1 MIFRK
6 QFAVLAA
13 TVLTLSITSACSNNE
28 KTTLSSQDAGIQES
42 SENSCPKPAI
52 VSKIP
57 DGKQATTVTK
67 ENYALAET
75 DIVMSEYVKKI
86 GQKNCS
92 TGIGEFLHIRDAM
105 DISDRTIIRPNF
117 DTLYSAAVLDLS
129 TPAVIVM
136 PETNRLQILAAVNDV
151 HWNVLLTDKPG
162 RYELTEES
170 AGSRYVYLIV
180 RTQVNMRDQVDLK
193 KVAALQ
199 DQIKI
204 EQDDKG
210 AYVQT
215 NLWDPDQI
223 RVLRDEYN
231 ERWIA
236 EGIKSEMAFGG
247 KGEISPEMRNFGVAY
262 GWGGLPKKG
271 AVYPTLK
278 VPSSGKAFTLT
289 LKDVPMGDN
298 AFWSVTIYDQ
308 DGFSRGENYN
318 INSSFAKANS
328 DGEYVLNF
336 GTTPGEENYLETFDD
351 WNATLRIYSP
361 TAEYFNRSW
370 AVPSLDLIQ

>member
-6 QFAVLAA
+6 QFAFLAA
-13 TVLTLSITSACSNNE
+13 TVFALSIASACSNNE
-28 KTTLSSQDAGIQES
+28 KTTLSTQDSGIQEP
-42 SENSCPKPAI
+42 SENSCPKPA
-52 VSKIP
+52 VVNKIP
-57 DGKQATTVTK
+57 DGKQATTITK

-92 TGIGEFLHIRDAM
+92 TGIGEFLHIRDAI

-170 AGSRYVYLIV
+170 AGSKYVYLIV

-210 AYVQT
+210 EYVQT

-271 AVYPTLK
+271 AVYPTLQ

-308 DGFSRGENYN
+308 DGFSQGENYN

-336 GTTPGEENYLETFDD
+336 GTTPGEENYLETFDG

-361 TAEYFNRSW
+361 TAEYFNGAW
-370 AVPSLDLIQ
+370 TVPSLEVVQ

>member
-13 TVLTLSITSACSNNE
+13 TVFALSMASACSNNE
-28 KTTLSSQDAGIQES
+28 KTTLSSQDSGVQEP
-42 SENSCPKPAI
+42 SENSCPKPA
-52 VSKIP
+52 VVNKIP
-57 DGKQATTVTK
+57 DGKQATTITK

-170 AGSRYVYLIV
+170 AGSKYVYLIV

-215 NLWDPDQI
+215 NHWDPDQI

-271 AVYPTLK
+271 AVYPTLQ

-336 GTTPGEENYLETFDD
+336 GTTPGEENYLETFDG

-361 TAEYFNRSW
+361 TAEYFNGAW
-370 AVPSLDLIQ
+370 TVPSLEVVQ

>member
-13 TVLTLSITSACSNNE
+13 TVFALSMASACSNNE
-28 KTTLSSQDAGIQES
+28 KTTLSSQDSGVQEP
-42 SENSCPKPAI
+42 SENSCPKPA
-52 VSKIP
+52 VVNKIP
-57 DGKQATTVTK
+57 DGKQATTITK

-170 AGSRYVYLIV
+170 AGSKYVYLIV

-271 AVYPTLK
+271 AVYPTLQ

-336 GTTPGEENYLETFDD
+336 GTTPGEENYLETFDG

-361 TAEYFNRSW
+361 TAEYFNGAW
-370 AVPSLDLIQ
+370 TVPSLEVVQ

>member
-6 QFAVLAA
+6 QFAILTA

-28 KTTLSSQDAGIQES
+28 KTTLSSQDAGIQEP
-42 SENSCPKPAI
+42 SENSCPKPAV

-75 DIVMSEYVKKI
+75 DIVISEYVKKI

-199 DQIKI
+199 DQINI

-210 AYVQT
+210 EYVQT

-231 ERWIA
+231 ERWVA
-236 EGIKSEMAFGG
+236 EGIKSEMAFGS

-271 AVYPTLK
+271 AVYPTLE
-278 VPSSGKAFTLT
+278 VPSSGTTFTLT

-328 DGEYVLNF
+328 DGEYLLNF
-336 GTTPGEENYLETFDD
+336 GTTPGEKNYLETFDG

-361 TAEYFNRSW
+361 TAEYFNGSW
-370 AVPSLDLIQ
+370 TVPSLDVVQ

>member
-6 QFAVLAA
+6 QFAVFAA
-13 TVLTLSITSACSNNE
+13 TVFALSIASACSNNE
-28 KTTLSSQDAGIQES
+28 KTPLSSQDAGIQKPS
-42 SENSCPKPAI
+42 DNRCPEPAV

-57 DGKQATTVTK
+57 DGEQATTVKK
-67 ENYALAET
+67 ENYSLAET

-86 GQKNCS
+86 GQINCS
-92 TGIGEFLHIRDAM
+92 TGIGEFLHIRGAM

-129 TPAVIVM
+129 APAVIVM
-136 PETNRLQILAAVNDV
+136 PETNRLQILAGVNDV
-151 HWNVLLTDKPG
+151 HWNVLLADKPG

-170 AGSRYVYLIV
+170 VGSRYVYLIV
-180 RTQVNMRDQVDLK
+180 RTQVNMRDQADLK

-210 AYVQT
+210 EYVQT
-215 NLWDPDQI
+215 NLWDPGQI

-231 ERWIA
+231 ERFVA

-271 AVYPTLK
+271 AVYPTLQ

-289 LKDVPMGDN
+289 LKDVPMADN

-308 DGFSRGENYN
+308 DGFSRGQNYN
-318 INSSFAKANS
+318 INSSFAKINS
-328 DGEYVLNF
+328 NGEYVLNF
-336 GTTPGEENYLETFDD
+336 GATSGEENYPETFDG

-361 TAEYFNRSW
+361 TAEYFNGAW
-370 AVPSLDLIQ
+370 TVPSLVAVQ

>member
-13 TVLTLSITSACSNNE
+13 TVFALSMASACSNNE
-28 KTTLSSQDAGIQES
+28 KTTLSSQDAGIQEP
-42 SENSCPKPAI
+42 SENSCPKPA
-52 VSKIP
+52 VVNKIP
-57 DGKQATTVTK
+57 DGKQATTITK

-170 AGSRYVYLIV
+170 AGSKYVYLIV

-210 AYVQT
+210 EYVQT

-271 AVYPTLK
+271 AIYPTLQ

-336 GTTPGEENYLETFDD
+336 GTTPGEENYLETFDG

-361 TAEYFNRSW
+361 TAEYFNGAW
-370 AVPSLDLIQ
+370 TVPSLEVVQ

>member
-28 KTTLSSQDAGIQES
+28 KTTLSSQDAGIQEP
-42 SENSCPKPAI
+42 SENSCPKPAV

-105 DISDRTIIRPNF
+105 DIIDRTIIRPNF

-162 RYELTEES
+162 RYDLTEES

-199 DQIKI
+199 DQINI

-210 AYVQT
+210 EYVQT

-231 ERWIA
+231 ERWVA

-271 AVYPTLK
+271 AVYPTLE
-278 VPSSGKAFTLT
+278 VPSTGTTFTLT

-328 DGEYVLNF
+328 DGEYLLNF
-336 GTTPGEENYLETFDD
+336 GTTPGKENYLEIFDG

-361 TAEYFNRSW
+361 TAEYFNGSW
-370 AVPSLDLIQ
+370 TVPSLDVVQ

>member
-13 TVLTLSITSACSNNE
+13 TVFALSMASACSNNE
-28 KTTLSSQDAGIQES
+28 KTTLSSQDSGVQEP
-42 SENSCPKPAI
+42 SENSCPKPA
-52 VSKIP
+52 VVNKIP
-57 DGKQATTVTK
+57 DSKQATTITK

-170 AGSRYVYLIV
+170 AGSKYVYLIV

-204 EQDDKG
+204 EQGDKG

-271 AVYPTLK
+271 AVYPTLQ

-336 GTTPGEENYLETFDD
+336 GTTPGEENYLETFDG

-361 TAEYFNRSW
+361 TAEYFNGAW
-370 AVPSLDLIQ
+370 TVPSLEVVQ

>member
-1 MIFRK
+1 MK
-6 QFAVLAA
+6 
-13 TVLTLSITSACSNNE
+13 
-28 KTTLSSQDAGIQES
+28 D
-42 SENSCPKPAI
+42 
-52 VSKIP
+52 
-57 DGKQATTVTK
+57 QA
-67 ENYALAET
+67 
-75 DIVMSEYVKKI
+75 
-86 GQKNCS
+86 
-92 TGIGEFLHIRDAM
+92 
-105 DISDRTIIRPNF
+105 
-117 DTLYSAAVLDLS
+117 
-129 TPAVIVM
+129 
-136 PETNRLQILAAVNDV
+136 
-151 HWNVLLTDKPG
+151 
-162 RYELTEES
+162 
-170 AGSRYVYLIV
+170 
-180 RTQVNMRDQVDLK
+180 DLK

-210 AYVQT
+210 EYVQT

-231 ERWIA
+231 ERWVA

-247 KGEISPEMRNFGVAY
+247 KGEISPEMRNFGAAY

-271 AVYPTLK
+271 AIYPTLQ

-336 GTTPGEENYLETFDD
+336 GTTPSEENYLETFDG

-361 TAEYFNRSW
+361 TAEYFNGSW
-370 AVPSLDLIQ
+370 TVPSLDVVQ

>member
-13 TVLTLSITSACSNNE
+13 TVFALSIASACSNNE
-28 KTTLSSQDAGIQES
+28 KTTLSSQDAGIQEP
-42 SENSCPKPAI
+42 SENSCPKPA
-52 VSKIP
+52 VVNKIP
-57 DGKQATTVTK
+57 DGKQATTITK

-170 AGSRYVYLIV
+170 AGSKYVYLIV

-271 AVYPTLK
+271 AVYPTLQ

-336 GTTPGEENYLETFDD
+336 GTTPGEENYLETFDG

-361 TAEYFNRSW
+361 TAEYFNGSW
-370 AVPSLDLIQ
+370 TVPSLDVVQ

>member
-13 TVLTLSITSACSNNE
+13 TVFALSIASACSNNE
-28 KTTLSSQDAGIQES
+28 KTTLSTQDSGIQEP
-42 SENSCPKPAI
+42 SENSCPKPA
-52 VSKIP
+52 VVNKIP
-57 DGKQATTVTK
+57 DGKQATTITK

-170 AGSRYVYLIV
+170 AGSKYVYLIV

-271 AVYPTLK
+271 AVYPTLQ

-336 GTTPGEENYLETFDD
+336 GTTPGEENYLETFDG

-361 TAEYFNRSW
+361 TAEYFNGAW
-370 AVPSLDLIQ
+370 TVPSLEVVQ

>member
-13 TVLTLSITSACSNNE
+13 TVFALSMASACSNNE
-28 KTTLSSQDAGIQES
+28 KTTLSTQDSGIQEP
-42 SENSCPKPAI
+42 SENSCPKPA
-52 VSKIP
+52 VVNKIP
-57 DGKQATTVTK
+57 DGKQATTITK

-92 TGIGEFLHIRDAM
+92 TGIGEFLHIRDAI

-170 AGSRYVYLIV
+170 AGSKYVYLIV

-271 AVYPTLK
+271 AVYPTLQ

-336 GTTPGEENYLETFDD
+336 GTTPGEENYLETFDG

-361 TAEYFNRSW
+361 TAEYFNGSW
-370 AVPSLDLIQ
+370 TVPSLDVVQ

>member
-28 KTTLSSQDAGIQES
+28 KTTLSSQDAGIQEP
-42 SENSCPKPAI
+42 SENSCPKPAV

-199 DQIKI
+199 DQINI

-210 AYVQT
+210 EYVQT

-231 ERWIA
+231 ERWVA
-236 EGIKSEMAFGG
+236 EGIKSEMAFGS

-271 AVYPTLK
+271 AVYPTLQ

-328 DGEYVLNF
+328 DGEYLLNF
-336 GTTPGEENYLETFDD
+336 GTKPGEENYLETFDG

-361 TAEYFNRSW
+361 TAEYFNGSW
-370 AVPSLDLIQ
+370 TVPSLDVVQ